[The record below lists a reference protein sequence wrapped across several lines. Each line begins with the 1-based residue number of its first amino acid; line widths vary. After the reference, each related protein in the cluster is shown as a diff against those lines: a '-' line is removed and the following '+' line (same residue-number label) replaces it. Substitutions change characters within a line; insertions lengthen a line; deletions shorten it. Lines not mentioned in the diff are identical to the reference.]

1 MSTEADVIAAVQRYV
16 EGVTR
21 ADPAIVRGSFAANAV
36 MWGYLGG
43 AYESISADTFAETIV
58 APPQPAGPEY
68 SHRVH
73 SVVVTGRIAS
83 AILDE
88 EGYLGANFRDI
99 FGLVEVDGVWRIAS
113 KVFTTV

>member
-1 MSTEADVIAAVQRYV
+1 MSTETDVIAAVERYV
-16 EGVTR
+16 EGVTK
-21 ADPAIVRGSFAANAV
+21 ANPAIVTDSFAPNAV
-36 MWGYLGG
+36 MWGYLGE
-43 AYESISADTFAETIV
+43 AYESISSDTFAKNIV
-58 APPQPAGPEY
+58 APSQPAGPEY